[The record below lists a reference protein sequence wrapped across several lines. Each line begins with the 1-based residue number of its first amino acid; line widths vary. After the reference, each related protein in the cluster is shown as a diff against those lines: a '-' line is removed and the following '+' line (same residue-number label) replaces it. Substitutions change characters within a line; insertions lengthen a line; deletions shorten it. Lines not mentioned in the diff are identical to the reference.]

1 MIQKTRDMNDFDRKL
16 KAAAERSSLK
26 IEEFDRMF
34 MERNSEE
41 FERGITNNLVERW
54 NRELE
59 EYLDRRYNETMGN
72 ETEKN

>member
-1 MIQKTRDMNDFDRKL
+1 MNDFDRKL
-16 KAAAERSSLK
+16 KAAAERSSRK

-34 MERNSEE
+34 MERNREE

-59 EYLDRRYNETMGN
+59 EYLDMRYNETMGN